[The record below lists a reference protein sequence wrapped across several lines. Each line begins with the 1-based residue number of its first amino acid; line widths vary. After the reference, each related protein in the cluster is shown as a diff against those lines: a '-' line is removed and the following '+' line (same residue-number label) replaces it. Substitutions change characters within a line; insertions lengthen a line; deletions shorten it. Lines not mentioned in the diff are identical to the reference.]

1 MTAGLTAFSRLMAR
15 QDEQIELARAC
26 LQVAEDAYPGLDV
39 EGYMGEIERFARRLR
54 TRFAHEAAAE
64 DRIIALNE
72 FLFDD
77 LGFGGNT
84 DDYYD
89 PRNSY
94 LNEVIDRRTGI
105 PITLAVL
112 YMEIGRRIGLPFEG
126 VSFPGHFLVR
136 LPLRG
141 GTLVLDPFSGG
152 VPQSET
158 ELRVLLKR
166 VIPRGIGVEEP
177 GGVPVADLPLDQFL
191 EPASNRQIL
200 ARLLRNLKG
209 IYREKDQPERLLEV
223 LNRMIVVAPEAAAE
237 LRDRGLVYVRL
248 ECWRPALK
256 DLADYLEREP
266 EAPDQDEVRSKMV
279 DLTMRCARLN

>member
-1 MTAGLTAFSRLMAR
+1 MTAGLDQFAELISRPDDR
-15 QDEQIELARAC
+15 IELARAC
-26 LQVAEDAYPGLDV
+26 LQIAEDAYPGLDV
-39 EGYMGEIERFARRLR
+39 EGYVGEIERFAKRLR
-54 TRFAHEAAAE
+54 ARFAPQAVAE
-64 DRIIALNE
+64 DRVIALNE

-77 LGFGGNT
+77 LGFAGNT

-112 YMEIGRRIGLPFEG
+112 YLEIGRRIGLPFEG

-141 GTLVLDPFSGG
+141 GMLVLDPFSGG
-152 VPQSET
+152 VPQSKAV
-158 ELRVLLKR
+158 LRERLKR
-166 VIPRGIGVEEP
+166 VIPRDAM
-177 GGVPVADLPLDQFL
+177 GGVPVAELPLDQFL

-209 IYREKDQPERLLEV
+209 VYREKDNPERLLEV
-223 LNRMIVVAPEAAAE
+223 LNRMIVVAPESAAE
-237 LRDRGLVYVRL
+237 LRDRGFVYQRL
-248 ECWRPALK
+248 ECWRPALQ
-256 DLADYLEREP
+256 DLAEYLQREP
-266 EAPDQDEVRSKMV
+266 DAPDQDEVRAGLV
-279 DLTMRCARLN
+279 DLTLRCARLN

>member
-1 MTAGLTAFSRLMAR
+1 VTAGLAEFSNLMSR
-15 QDEQIELARAC
+15 QDDQIELARAC
-26 LQVAEDAYPGLDV
+26 LHIAEDAYPGLDID
-39 EGYMGEIERFARRLR
+39 GYMGEIERFAKRLR
-54 TRFAHEAAAE
+54 ARFAMAAAAE

-77 LGFGGNT
+77 LGFGGNS

-152 VPQSET
+152 MPQSEP
-158 ELRVLLKR
+158 ELRERLKR
-166 VIPRGIGVEEP
+166 VIPRVVGSGEP

-200 ARLLRNLKG
+200 ARVLRNLKG
-209 IYREKDQPERLLEV
+209 IYREKDRPERLLEV
-223 LNRMIVVAPEAAAE
+223 LNRMIVVAPESAAE
-237 LRDRGLVYVRL
+237 LRDRGFVYLRL
-248 ECWRPALK
+248 ECWRPALQ
-256 DLADYLEREP
+256 DLAEYLQREP
-266 EAPDQDEVRSKMV
+266 DASDQDEVRAKMV
-279 DLTMRCARLN
+279 DLTLRCARLN

>member
-1 MTAGLTAFSRLMAR
+1 MTAGLTAFASLMSR
-15 QDEQIELARAC
+15 QDAQIELARAC
-26 LQVAEDAYPGLDV
+26 LQIAEDAYPGLDV
-39 EGYMGEIERFARRLR
+39 GGYMGEIERFAKRLR
-54 TRFAHEAAAE
+54 TRFAPEAVSE

-84 DDYYD
+84 ADYYD

-112 YMEIGRRIGLPFEG
+112 YMEIGRRIGLAFEG

-141 GTLVLDPFSGG
+141 GTLILDPFSGG
-152 VPQSET
+152 MPLAEA
-158 ELRVLLKR
+158 ELRERLKR
-166 VIPRGIGVEEP
+166 VIPRVVGSSEP
-177 GGVPVADLPLDQFL
+177 GGVPVTDLPLDQFL

-223 LNRMIVVAPEAAAE
+223 LNRMIVVAPESAAE

-279 DLTMRCARLN
+279 DLTLRCARLN

>member
-1 MTAGLTAFSRLMAR
+1 LTAGLTEFSRLMAR